1 MGRPL
6 ASVFAL
12 IACLAAAGIA
22 GLALPTGAASQA
34 GGASG
39 AAASSAPSASPG
51 ELVGSDQCGQC
62 HQEPAAGI
70 GKTVHGKILLQH
82 PRSQLEKR
90 GCEACHG
97 PGKGHVADVT
107 NTAARGPFG
116 KSSKASAK
124 QQNAQCVQC
133 HDKGEHLFWRG
144 SVHELRGLACT
155 KCHTMHSPASDRYL
169 LVKKTEPEVCSQC
182 HVVKKAQLLR
192 TSHMPV
198 RESKLTCGDCHNP
211 HGSVTRKLIRQNS
224 VNENC
229 YKCHAEKRGPF
240 LWEHAPVRENCLN
253 CHDPHGSI
261 HDKLLKVKRERL
273 CQQCHIPSRHPS
285 QAHDPRTRFVFN
297 RSCLNCH
304 PMIHGSNH
312 PSGEYFL
319 R

>member
-1 MGRPL
+1 MGRTH
-6 ASVFAL
+6 ASVFAV
-12 IACLAAAGIA
+12 IVCLAVAVVAGMM
-22 GLALPTGAASQA
+22 LPTGTASQA
-34 GGASG
+34 GPAPPA
-39 AAASSAPSASPG
+39 AAASG
-51 ELVGSDQCGQC
+51 DYVGSEQCAQC
-62 HQEPAAGI
+62 HQEQAASI
-70 GKTVHGKILLQH
+70 GKTVIGKVLLQH
-82 PRSQLEKR
+82 PRTPLEKR

-97 PGKGHVADVT
+97 PGKAHIADVT
-107 NTAARGPFG
+107 NPATRGPFG
-116 KSSKASAK
+116 KKTKATAR

-133 HDKGEHLFWRG
+133 HEKGEHLFWRG
-144 SVHELRGLACT
+144 SAHELRGLACT
-155 KCHTMHSPASDRYL
+155 QCHTMHAAVSPRYQL
-169 LVKKTEPEVCSQC
+169 TKKTEPEVCSQC

-240 LWEHAPVRENCLN
+240 VWEHAPVRENCLN
-253 CHDPHGSI
+253 CHEPHGSI

-273 CQQCHIPSRHPS
+273 CQQCHIPSRHPT
-285 QAHDPRTRFVFN
+285 QPHDPRTRFVFN